1 MLRLEKKAHILMRMW
16 YELTPFSLCMS
27 ELLPPL
33 LLGCSWDCW
42 LPKCGEIKYSE
53 SINKKHIQLWNIIMN
68 EHKKHLNILCGILT
82 SKTWLAEQDWLWR
95 KSSKACLLLPCDT
108 GNRACAFSGLLP
120 LFPSHTQGFQVYAL
134 IHVDAH
140 YKLILPTVIGKTPLG
155 CEQKV
160 KNK

>member
-1 MLRLEKKAHILMRMW
+1 MRMW

-42 LPKCGEIKYSE
+42 LPKSGEIEYSKSIKKKKKKNTFNCETQSWMNTKKASKYT
-53 SINKKHIQLWNIIMN
+53 LWNFNKQNMV
-68 EHKKHLNILCGILT
+68 GWT
-82 SKTWLAEQDWLWR
+82 TLWR
-95 KSSKACLLLPCDT
+95 KSLKACLLLPCDT

-120 LFPSHTQGFQVYAL
+120 LFPSHTQGFQVYAV

-140 YKLILPTVIGKTPLG
+140 YKLILPMVIGKTSLG
-155 CEQKV
+155 CKHKE
-160 KNK
+160 